1 MSTPLRLAIFASGN
15 GSNFQNITQE
25 ILLKKLDAEVALC
38 VTNHAEAG
46 VLSKAK
52 NYNIPTCVLDPTTF
66 SDENEYTDALLAA
79 LNHAEANFIVLA
91 GYLRKIPTAIIQA
104 FPQRILN
111 IHPSLLPA
119 FGGKGMYG
127 ERVHQ
132 AVIEH
137 GVRWTGVTVHL
148 VDEKYDNG
156 AIVLQEPVP
165 VRSDD
170 TVHTLAARVLK
181 MEHRIF
187 PEAIQLFAENKI
199 RVEGRHVMIEGKLPR
214 GRNR

>member
-1 MSTPLRLAIFASGN
+1 MSTTLRLAIFASGN
-15 GSNFQNITQE
+15 GSNFHNIAQE
-25 ILLKKLDAEVALC
+25 ILLKKLDAEVVLC

-46 VLSKAK
+46 VLAKAK

-66 SDENEYTDALLAA
+66 PNENEYTDVLLAA
-79 LNHAEANFIVLA
+79 LNQSEADFIVLA

-170 TVHTLAARVLK
+170 TTHTLAARVLK

-199 RVEGRHVMIEGKLPR
+199 RVEGRHVIIEGKLPR